1 MSDFEDRSERVQE
14 LMKEIA
20 EEVDQDSQDAFEMNN
35 VTIETEES
43 QFKVKLEMR
52 KASIEDDYYGWN

>member
-43 QFKVKLEMR
+43 QFKLNLEMR